1 LGEVREWA
9 GKGKGVKGKEGERVK
24 GGNEERGEEGR
35 TKGKGKGGEGAD
47 TIICPGPRARE
58 GWL

>member
-1 LGEVREWA
+1 MGRKRV
-9 GKGKGVKGKEGERVK
+9 GGKEGERVK